1 MASFP
6 RLERAHFSSLQLRQA
21 SGLIAP
27 VEVDLELEHGA
38 LEVGLEPH
46 FEVAELEPEDEAV
59 ALEQPLGPTG
69 QLRVVSDFA

>member
-46 FEVAELEPEDEAV
+46 FEVAELEPED
-59 ALEQPLGPTG
+59 
-69 QLRVVSDFA
+69 